1 VLRGV
6 HLVLLAAVAALAL
19 TACGASADR
28 PAAAP
33 AAAAPKAK
41 VCKNQAAALAKI
53 RRDIVALDR
62 AAKLPTSNRLIGN
75 HAINIAT
82 DKFLYDVAVA
92 PITNLQ
98 RNRLIDH
105 AMSAIGTKCQQCFQ
119 AFEAGRPIPSIRAG
133 HVACG
138 QI

>member
-1 VLRGV
+1 ML
-6 HLVLLAAVAALAL
+6 LLAAFAVLAL
-19 TACGASADR
+19 TACGANADR
-28 PAAAP
+28 PTGAP
-33 AAAAPKAK
+33 AAAAAPKAK
-41 VCKNQAAALAKI
+41 VCKNQTAALAKI
-53 RRDIVALDR
+53 QRDIAALDK
-62 AAKLPTSNRLIGN
+62 AAKLPTKDRLIGN
-75 HAINIAT
+75 HAINVAT

-138 QI
+138 QT